1 MSSNDFDSGEG
12 GICELCKREV
22 ETLTRHHLIPQ
33 TRHSNKR
40 NKKQFSRT
48 EVKERIAWLC
58 RPCHKNVHTV
68 LDNKELERDYNTIA
82 ALAAH
87 PDIAKFT
94 EWVRRRPAN
103 TYVPVRSAKR

>member
-1 MSSNDFDSGEG
+1 MTGNDFDSGEG

-22 ETLTRHHLIPQ
+22 ASLTRHHLIPQ

-40 NKKQFSRT
+40 NKKEFTRI

-68 LDNKELERDYNTIA
+68 LDNKELERSYNTVE

-94 EWVRRRPAN
+94 EWVRKRPAD
-103 TYVPVRSAKR
+103 TFVRVRSAKR